1 MPHSHTSHPRQEPS
15 QRHTPRPT
23 PARRQGGVKQPSSQ
37 QPRRGG
43 GDVHGSRA
51 PRFRTVS
58 CSELRATRRSHR
70 ERPSGGAPRSTDRL
84 RPAAAPRLRAPHSR
98 SAAGGRRWLRRLRL
112 ALAQP
117 LSVPCPSRPE
127 GGGPWDAPRA
137 ASVVCEPR
145 ASRCRTGVPAR
156 PAAASGRLSHFCYS
170 SVPPT
175 PKKPTVTWTASKE
188 VRPAGRGR

>member
-117 LSVPCPSRPE
+117 LSVPCRPAPREAARGTLRVPRPSFASPGPRVAGLVCLPVPLLHPAGSLISATAVCPRRPKSRP
-127 GGGPWDAPRA
+127 
-137 ASVVCEPR
+137 
-145 ASRCRTGVPAR
+145 
-156 PAAASGRLSHFCYS
+156 
-170 SVPPT
+170 
-175 PKKPTVTWTASKE
+175 
-188 VRPAGRGR
+188 